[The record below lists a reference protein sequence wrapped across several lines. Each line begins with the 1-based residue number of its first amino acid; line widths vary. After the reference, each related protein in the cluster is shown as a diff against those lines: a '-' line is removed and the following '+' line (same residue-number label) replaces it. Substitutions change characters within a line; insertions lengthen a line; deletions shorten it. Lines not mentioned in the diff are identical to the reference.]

1 MTLKTNKVSDQDTLD
16 LNKDHTVETPHNKYS
31 GRFSLGA
38 KERLKS
44 AKSIEHLFSEGK
56 AISAYPLRL
65 VFIAN
70 PNGSGPMQCAFS
82 VSKRHFKKAVDRN
95 RIKRLLRASYRKI
108 KPALYEKL
116 PRPYMGMI
124 LFNGK
129 EIPSQKNTDKSVEIL
144 LEKWLKSISL

>member
-1 MTLKTNKVSDQDTLD
+1 MSDQKTANLTT
-16 LNKDHTVETPHNKYS
+16 KQAVESTQNNHS

-44 AKSIEHLFSEGK
+44 AKSIEYLFSDGK

-65 VFIAN
+65 VFIGN
-70 PNGSGPMQCAFS
+70 SNGADPMRCAFS

-95 RIKRLLRASYRKI
+95 RIKRLLRTSYRKI
-108 KPALYEKL
+108 KPTLYQKL
-116 PRPYMGMI
+116 PHPYMGMI

-129 EIPSQKNTDKSVEIL
+129 EVPSQKNTDKSMGIL
-144 LEKWLKSISL
+144 LEKWLKSLSL

>member
-1 MTLKTNKVSDQDTLD
+1 MSDQDTAG
-16 LNKDHTVETPHNKYS
+16 LNKNQPIETSQKYLS
-31 GRFSLGA
+31 GRFSLGQ

-65 VFIAN
+65 VFVN
-70 PNGSGPMQCAFS
+70 KPNSTVPMQCAFS

-95 RIKRLLRASYRKI
+95 RIKRLLRESYRKI
-108 KPALYEKL
+108 KPTLYQNL
-116 PRPYMGMI
+116 SQPYMGMI

-129 EIPSQKNTDKSVEIL
+129 EIPSQENIDKSIAIL
-144 LEKWLKSISL
+144 LEKWLKSLSL

>member
-1 MTLKTNKVSDQDTLD
+1 MSDQKTANLTT
-16 LNKDHTVETPHNKYS
+16 KQAVESTQNNHS

-44 AKSIEHLFSEGK
+44 AKSIEYLFSDGK

-65 VFIAN
+65 VFIGN
-70 PNGSGPMQCAFS
+70 SNGADPMRCAFS

-95 RIKRLLRASYRKI
+95 RIKRLLRTSYRKI
-108 KPALYEKL
+108 KPTLYQKL
-116 PRPYMGMI
+116 PHPYMGMI

-129 EIPSQKNTDKSVEIL
+129 DKSMEIL
-144 LEKWLKSISL
+144 LEKWLKSLSL

>member
-1 MTLKTNKVSDQDTLD
+1 MSDQKTANLTT
-16 LNKDHTVETPHNKYS
+16 KQAVESTQNNHS

-44 AKSIEHLFSEGK
+44 AKSIEYLFSDGK

-65 VFIAN
+65 VFIGN
-70 PNGSGPMQCAFS
+70 SNGADPMRCAFS

-95 RIKRLLRASYRKI
+95 RIKRLLRTSYRKI
-108 KPALYEKL
+108 KPTLYQKL
-116 PRPYMGMI
+116 PHPYMGMI

-129 EIPSQKNTDKSVEIL
+129 EIPSQKNTDKSMEIL
-144 LEKWLKSISL
+144 LEKWLKSLSL

>member
-1 MTLKTNKVSDQDTLD
+1 MSKPNS
-16 LNKDHTVETPHNKYS
+16 TV
-31 GRFSLGA
+31 
-38 KERLKS
+38 
-44 AKSIEHLFSEGK
+44 
-56 AISAYPLRL
+56 
-65 VFIAN
+65 
-70 PNGSGPMQCAFS
+70 PMQCAFS

-144 LEKWLKSISL
+144 LEKWIKSISL

>member
-1 MTLKTNKVSDQDTLD
+1 MSDQDTAG
-16 LNKDHTVETPHNKYS
+16 LNKNQPIETSQKYLS
-31 GRFSLGA
+31 GRFSLGQ

-65 VFIAN
+65 VFVSK
-70 PNGSGPMQCAFS
+70 PNSTVPMQCAFS

-95 RIKRLLRASYRKI
+95 RIKRLLRESYRKI

-116 PRPYMGMI
+116 PHPYMGMI

-144 LEKWLKSISL
+144 LEKWLKSLSL

>member
-1 MTLKTNKVSDQDTLD
+1 VSDQDTAG
-16 LNKDHTVETPHNKYS
+16 LNKNQPIETSQKYLS
-31 GRFSLGA
+31 GRFSLGQ

-65 VFIAN
+65 VFVSK
-70 PNGSGPMQCAFS
+70 PNSTVPMQCAFS

-95 RIKRLLRASYRKI
+95 RIKRLLRESYRKI
-108 KPALYEKL
+108 KPTLYQNL
-116 PRPYMGMI
+116 SQPYMGMI

-129 EIPSQKNTDKSVEIL
+129 EIPSQENTDKSVAIL
-144 LEKWLKSISL
+144 LKKWLKSLSL

>member
-1 MTLKTNKVSDQDTLD
+1 VSDQKTANLTT
-16 LNKDHTVETPHNKYS
+16 KQAVESTQNNHS

-44 AKSIEHLFSEGK
+44 AKSIEYLFSDGK

-65 VFIAN
+65 VFIGN
-70 PNGSGPMQCAFS
+70 SNGADPMRCAFS

-95 RIKRLLRASYRKI
+95 RIKRLLRTSYRKI
-108 KPALYEKL
+108 KPTLYQKL
-116 PRPYMGMI
+116 PHPYMGMI

-129 EIPSQKNTDKSVEIL
+129 EVPSQKNTDKSMEIL
-144 LEKWLKSISL
+144 LEKWLKSLSL

>member
-1 MTLKTNKVSDQDTLD
+1 MSDQKTANLTT
-16 LNKDHTVETPHNKYS
+16 KQAVESTQNNHS

-44 AKSIEHLFSEGK
+44 AKSIEYLFSDGK

-65 VFIAN
+65 VFIGN
-70 PNGSGPMQCAFS
+70 SNGADPMRCAFS

-95 RIKRLLRASYRKI
+95 RIKRLLRTSYRKI
-108 KPALYEKL
+108 KPTLYQKL
-116 PRPYMGMI
+116 PHPYMGMI

-129 EIPSQKNTDKSVEIL
+129 EVPSQKNTDKSMEIL
-144 LEKWLKSISL
+144 LEKWLKSLSL

>member
-1 MTLKTNKVSDQDTLD
+1 MSDQKTANLTT
-16 LNKDHTVETPHNKYS
+16 KQAVESTQNNHS

-44 AKSIEHLFSEGK
+44 AKSIEYLFLDGK

-65 VFIAN
+65 VFIGN
-70 PNGSGPMQCAFS
+70 SNGADPMRCAFS

-95 RIKRLLRASYRKI
+95 RIKRLLRTSYRKI
-108 KPALYEKL
+108 KPTLYQKL
-116 PRPYMGMI
+116 PHPYMGMI

-129 EIPSQKNTDKSVEIL
+129 EVPSQKNTDKSMEIL
-144 LEKWLKSISL
+144 LEKWLKSLSL

>member
-1 MTLKTNKVSDQDTLD
+1 MSDQDTAG
-16 LNKDHTVETPHNKYS
+16 LNKNQPIETSQKYLS
-31 GRFSLGA
+31 GRFSLGQ
-38 KERLKS
+38 KERLKN

-65 VFIAN
+65 VFVSK
-70 PNGSGPMQCAFS
+70 PNSAVPMQCAFS

-144 LEKWLKSISL
+144 LEKWIKSISL